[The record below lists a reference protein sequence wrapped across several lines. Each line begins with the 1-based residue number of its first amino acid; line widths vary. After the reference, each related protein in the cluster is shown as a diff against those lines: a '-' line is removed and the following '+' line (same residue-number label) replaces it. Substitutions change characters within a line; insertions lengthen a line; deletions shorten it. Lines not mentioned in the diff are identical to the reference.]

1 MHDDDAD
8 RRLLER
14 FRGGDREAF
23 AELVA
28 RYQRPVYNAAWWITR
43 SADDANDVAQ
53 DVFLKVAEHLD
64 DYDPRFRP
72 FSWIY
77 RIAVNEA
84 LNLVRRHGRSDPL
97 DDEADADDDGD
108 GDPARIASDGEIAR
122 RLQDALMRLPA
133 HDRAVITLRHFAELS
148 YREIADALD
157 LDEKTVKSR
166 LFEARSRLKLRLADL
181 GVR

>member
-8 RRLLER
+8 RQLVAR
-14 FRGGDREAF
+14 FRAGDREAF
-23 AELVA
+23 AEIVV
-28 RYQRPVYNAAWWITR
+28 RYQRPVYNAAWWITK

-64 DYDPRFRP
+64 DYDPRYRL

-84 LNLVRRHGRSDPL
+84 LDLVRRHGREDPL
-97 DDEADADDDGD
+97 DDEADFDDDG
-108 GDPARIASDGEIAR
+108 GGNPERIASDAEFSR
-122 RLQDALMRLPA
+122 RLADALMTLPA
-133 HDRAVITLRHFAELS
+133 RDRAVITLRHFAELS
-148 YREIADALD
+148 YREIAEALEV
-157 LDEKTVKSR
+157 DEKTVKSR
-166 LFEARSRLKLRLADL
+166 LFEARTRLKGRLMDL

>member
-8 RRLLER
+8 RRLVER
-14 FRGGDREAF
+14 FRAGDREAF
-23 AELVA
+23 AEIVV

-53 DVFLKVAEHLD
+53 DVFLRVAEHLD
-64 DYDPRFRP
+64 DYDPRYRL

-84 LNLVRRHGRSDPL
+84 LDLVRRRGREDPL
-97 DDEADADDDGD
+97 DDDADASDEGG
-108 GDPARIASDGEIAR
+108 GDPERIASGAEFAR
-122 RLQDALMRLPA
+122 RLQGALMALPA

-157 LDEKTVKSR
+157 VDEKTVKSR
-166 LFEARSRLKLRLADL
+166 LFEARSRLKGRLLDL
-181 GVR
+181 DVR